1 MITIIAGT
9 NRTDSMTLRVAN
21 NYKKVFEEA
30 GAAVNLLSLEGV
42 DVSNPGVV
50 KQLET
55 DFLIPTQKFVLV
67 MPEYNGSFPGILK
80 YLMDSCDIRHCWWYK
95 KAMLVGLADGRAGN
109 LRGLDHMTNV
119 LNYLKVN
126 VMPNKLPI
134 SQIGKELDETG
145 EFTQELTINVVK
157 HQVREFL
164 EF

>member
-1 MITIIAGT
+1 
-9 NRTDSMTLRVAN
+9 MTLRVAR
-21 NYKKVFEEA
+21 NYKQVFEEA
-30 GAAVNLLSLEGV
+30 GAEVQLLSLEGV
-42 DVSNPGVV
+42 QVSDPAVV
-50 KQLET
+50 KQLEQQY
-55 DFLIPTQKFVLV
+55 LIPTQKFVLV

-119 LNYLKVN
+119 LNYLKVT
-126 VMPNKLPI
+126 VLPNKIPI
-134 SQIGKELDETG
+134 SQINRELDENG
-145 EFTQELTINVVK
+145 AFTQELTINVVK